1 MAAIKPSSNHP
12 WRRSIDLDVTVA
24 NTRNRI
30 EGLERVVREAKA
42 EIKKL
47 KDKLKE
53 LADGR

>member
-30 EGLERVVREAKA
+30 EGLEKVVREAKA

-53 LADGR
+53 LADER